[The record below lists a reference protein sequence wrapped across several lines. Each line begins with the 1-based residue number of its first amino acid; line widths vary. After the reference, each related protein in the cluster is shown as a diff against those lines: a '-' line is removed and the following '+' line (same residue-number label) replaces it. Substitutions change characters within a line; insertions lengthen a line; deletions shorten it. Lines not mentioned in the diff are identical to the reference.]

1 MSQKTYP
8 QLLREAASLIEEALN
23 SNSSSRTSNAIVEAT
38 SSSRSAVPSRLDPGA
53 NVTPT
58 ITPVRGK

>member
-23 SNSSSRTSNAIVEAT
+23 SSTT
-38 SSSRSAVPSRLDPGA
+38 SSSTSSNSSGV
-53 NVTPT
+53 
-58 ITPVRGK
+58 